1 MDRKRNTNG
10 PVLWILLWR
19 AVAAQTAPEA
29 LNLVVVQGEGTI
41 NQTGQRAEKYPTV
54 RVEDADHQALS
65 GATVVF
71 TLPTNGASGE
81 FAKSGKTLLI
91 TTDKQ
96 GLATAGGLK
105 ANGMPGKF
113 LIHVNASYKGRVGRL
128 IITEFNFG
136 PEKSHSGGNGK
147 LIALLAL
154 AGGAAAGGAFAALH
168 KSSSTGASSAPPI
181 VLTAGSTTVGA
192 PH

>member
-1 MDRKRNTNG
+1 MDRIRITTG
-10 PVLWILLWR
+10 PVLWVLLWR
-19 AVAAQTAPEA
+19 AVAAQTPPDG

-54 RVEDADHQALS
+54 RVEDAEHQPLS

-81 FAKSGKTLLI
+81 FSKSGKTLLV
-91 TTDKQ
+91 TTDQQ

-128 IITEFNFG
+128 IVTEFNVG
-136 PEKSHSGGNGK
+136 PERRSGGNGK

-168 KSSSTGASSAPPI
+168 KSSSAGASSAPPI
-181 VLTAGSTTVGA
+181 VLTTGSTTVGA